1 MRVIY
6 NVKKRLGVILVL
18 MWLGMVSA
26 MAQQEP
32 SFSHYWAM
40 EPSFNPAAVGKESKI
55 NVTGAYAMTMVGFE
69 HNPHTMYVGGDM
81 PFMLLGGLH
90 GVGLQLWS
98 DDIGLFS
105 HQRVGVQYAYK
116 HRLLGGMLSVGA
128 QLGLIS
134 EKFKGSELDL
144 ENSSDP
150 VFSTSDVNGTALDV
164 SAGLYY
170 THRNWYAGVS
180 VLHATAPSVELGD
193 RSIYDISMAYY
204 LTGGYN
210 IKLRNP
216 FLTIHPS
223 LLARYDGVGY
233 RVDVTARLKYTH
245 DKRVMYAGLAYSPT
259 NSVTAM
265 IGGLFHGIS
274 LGYSYEVYTSAI
286 SFGNGSHELFVGY
299 QTELNLYKKGRNRH
313 QSVRIL

>member
-1 MRVIY
+1 M
-6 NVKKRLGVILVL
+6 L
-18 MWLGMVSA
+18 MWLGVATA

-40 EPSFNPAAVGKESKI
+40 EPSFNPAAVGKQQFV

-69 HNPHTMYVGGDM
+69 NNPRTMNVAADM
-81 PFMLLGGLH
+81 PFYLMGAYH
-90 GVGLQLWS
+90 GVGVQLMS

-105 HQRVGVQYAYK
+105 HQRFAVQYAYK
-116 HRLLGGMLSVGA
+116 QRLLGGMLSVGVQA
-128 QLGLIS
+128 GMLS
-134 EKFKGSELDL
+134 EKFKGSGLDL
-144 ENSSDP
+144 ENNNDP
-150 VFSTSDVNGTALDV
+150 AFVTSDVNGTAMDL

-170 THRNWYAGVS
+170 THRNWYVGVS
-180 VLHATAPSVELGD
+180 VLHATAPEVELGD
-193 RSIYDISMAYY
+193 RSIMDISRAYY

-216 FLTIHPS
+216 FLTIHPTA
-223 LLARYDGVGY
+223 LVRYDGVAY
-233 RVDVTARLKYTH
+233 RADVTARLKYSH
-245 DKRVMYAGLAYSPT
+245 DKRVMYAGVAYSPT
-259 NSVTAM
+259 NSVTAL
-265 IGGLFHGIS
+265 IGGNFHGIS

-299 QTELNLYKKGRNRH
+299 QTELDFYKKGRNKH

>member
-1 MRVIY
+1 M
-6 NVKKRLGVILVL
+6 L

-32 SFSHYWAM
+32 SFSHYWAL
-40 EPSFNPAAVGKESKI
+40 EPSFNPAAASKEQKI

-69 HNPHTMYVGGDM
+69 HNPRTMYVGGDM
-81 PFMLLGGLH
+81 PLYLLNSYH
-90 GVGLQLWS
+90 GVGVQLFS
-98 DDIGLFS
+98 DEIGLFS
-105 HQRVGVQYAYK
+105 HQRLAVQYAYK
-116 HRLLGGMLSVGA
+116 QRLLGGTLSVGV
-128 QLGLIS
+128 QVGLLS

-144 ENSSDP
+144 ENTSDP
-150 VFSTSDVNGTALDV
+150 AFSTTDVNGTATDL
-164 SAGLYY
+164 SAGIYY
-170 THRNWYAGVS
+170 MHKNWYAGLS
-180 VLHATAPSVELGD
+180 VLHATAPSVELGEK
-193 RSIYDISMAYY
+193 SIYDVSRAYY

-265 IGGLFHGIS
+265 IGGLFHGVSI
-274 LGYSYEVYTSAI
+274 GYSYEVYTSAI

-299 QTELNLYKKGRNRH
+299 QTELNLGKKGRNKH